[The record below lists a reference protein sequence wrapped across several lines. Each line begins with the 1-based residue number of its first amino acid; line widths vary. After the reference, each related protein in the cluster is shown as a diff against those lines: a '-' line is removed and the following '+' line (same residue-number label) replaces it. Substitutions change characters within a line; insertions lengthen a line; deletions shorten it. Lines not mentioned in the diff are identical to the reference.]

1 MLLHLRWFPPRSTGG
16 STFRFAFFLF
26 RDYSALLLLR
36 FLLFLLFLLFL
47 FPFLFNYV
55 ALTDHQLL
63 RPLSSLFPFAL
74 AQSLLPLL
82 LFLATLFYRTSQRHE
97 IVVLRTANFT
107 SWIHIQQ
114 LDRGIVHGAYN
125 YDL

>member
-26 RDYSALLLLR
+26 RDYSTLLFLR

-63 RPLSSLFPFAL
+63 RPSLFSLLLHFPPSASSLLSSSLPSRSLCFRCCSF
-74 AQSLLPLL
+74 SLLFSTGHPRDTKSSYYALPIS
-82 LFLATLFYRTSQRHE
+82 R
-97 IVVLRTANFT
+97 
-107 SWIHIQQ
+107 
-114 LDRGIVHGAYN
+114 RG
-125 YDL
+125 